1 MTKPGTTGGQVRWL
15 STTVAGSAETPN
27 AVRRKSESGQAILE
41 FAITFPLLALVILT
55 IVAVAW
61 AFWVQSA
68 SAIASLEAARHSA
81 YRVGDTYYPAAGYGP
96 FSDAMGGITGG
107 TAAGYIGNP
116 EIVADSTTRSVRVS
130 VERGMTFT
138 SPAVSAEYTF
148 RSGTFTRMMQFFG
161 GPPSP
166 WE

>member
-1 MTKPGTTGGQVRWL
+1 MPGCSHGRNPDAAPGYDAGTGVVSR
-15 STTVAGSAETPN
+15 TE
-27 AVRRKSESGQAILE
+27 ESGQAILE
-41 FAITFPLLALVILT
+41 FAMTFPLLALVILT
-55 IVAVAW
+55 IGAVAW
-61 AFWVQSA
+61 TFWVQSA
-68 SAIASLEAARHSA
+68 TAIASLEAARHSA
-81 YRVGDTYYPAAGYGP
+81 YRVGDSFNPTSGHGP
-96 FSDAMGGITGG
+96 FSNAMSGITGG

-116 EIVADSTTRSVRVS
+116 EIVVDSTTRSVRVS

-138 SPAVSAEYTF
+138 SPAVSAEYSF